1 MKVGIQ
7 GVRGAFHE
15 EAALRWFGADVE
27 PCPAQDFPEL
37 VRGLE
42 EGTFDRA
49 VMAVENTLSGT
60 ILPNFRLLAERDIS
74 IIGEV
79 RMPVKQNL
87 GVLPGVRLNDLEEVR

>member
-27 PCPAQDFPEL
+27 PCPAHDFPQL

-42 EGTFDRA
+42 EGAFDRA
-49 VMAVENTLSGT
+49 
-60 ILPNFRLLAERDIS
+60 
-74 IIGEV
+74 
-79 RMPVKQNL
+79 
-87 GVLPGVRLNDLEEVR
+87 